1 VSTPPFQPPPDLII
15 GRTEHWIVNHRVGAK
30 LPGYLMIGL
39 RHATISLGDVPPEA
53 LGELGGV
60 MAAVQQAVQEILAPE
75 QIHIARYGHM
85 GGHSF
90 HFHVIPVC
98 AWLQHAFLADAR
110 YRVLDSFN
118 TPDAERSPIDGAELT
133 LYVWRE
139 LCESRT
145 PAPVEGPS
153 VEETIRNLRRW
164 LRANADKR
172 VHLKVQ

>member
-1 VSTPPFQPPPDLII
+1 MNAAPFQPRPDLIV
-15 GRTEHWIVNHRVGAK
+15 GRTRHWIVNHRAGAK

-39 RHATISLGDVPPEA
+39 RHATASLGEVPPEG
-53 LGELGGV
+53 LRELGGV
-60 MAAVQQAVQEILAPE
+60 LAAVQQALQEILAPE

-98 AWLQHAFLADAR
+98 AWLKRAFLADAR

-118 TPDAERSPIDGAELT
+118 TPGAERSPIDGAELT

-139 LCESRT
+139 LCEGQA
-145 PAPVEGPS
+145 PLPVEGPP
-153 VEETIRNLRRW
+153 VEAIIRKLRPW
-164 LRANADKR
+164 LVGR
-172 VHLKVQ
+172 L